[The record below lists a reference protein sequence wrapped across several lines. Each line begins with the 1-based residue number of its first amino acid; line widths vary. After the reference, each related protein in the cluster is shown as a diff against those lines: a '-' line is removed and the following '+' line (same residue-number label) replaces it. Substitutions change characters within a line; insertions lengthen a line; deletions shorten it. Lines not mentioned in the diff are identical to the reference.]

1 MNSEHILIV
10 EDDNSTAAS
19 LREWLEIAGY
29 QVTGAANGRLALK
42 LLEQFHPDIILS
54 DISMPEMDGYEF
66 FEVVRAQPQLTTV
79 PFIFLTG
86 RSQHQDM
93 LVGRG
98 LGADDYIT
106 KPWQPDD
113 LLIAIRG
120 KLKRAQDVARAQLH
134 RVYKES
140 LTVLANAIEARDA
153 YTRGHVERVCAYA
166 TVIARELGWTEQELS
181 DLEFGAILHDI
192 GKIAVPETI
201 LSKPGKLT
209 EDERKEIR
217 KHPETGVSM
226 VRDISYMALAIPC
239 IQHHH
244 ERYDG
249 DGYPGGLTGES
260 IPLTARV
267 LAVADTFDAMT
278 THRPYQSAME
288 PTAAVEYILSFADKK
303 FDADAARAL
312 EAIFHDGQLKMHRA
326 ATVA

>member
-19 LREWLEIAGY
+19 LREWLEMAGY

-86 RSQHQDM
+86 RSQRQDM

-120 KLKRAQDVARAQLH
+120 KLKRAQDVAMAQLH

-166 TVIARELGWTEQELS
+166 TVIARELGCTEQELS
-181 DLEFGAILHDI
+181 GLEFGAILHDI

-249 DGYPGGLTGES
+249 DGYPDGLTGES
-260 IPLTARV
+260 IPLAARV
-267 LAVADTFDAMT
+267 LAVADTFDAIISD
-278 THRPYQSAME
+278 RPYRRARTPAEATTEIVQEAGRQ
-288 PTAAVEYILSFADKK
+288 
-303 FDADAARAL
+303 FDPRVVGAFQRAL
-312 EAIFHDGQLKMHRA
+312 SKGLIVPVL
-326 ATVA
+326 

>member
-10 EDDNSTAAS
+10 EDDHITAAS
-19 LREWLEIAGY
+19 LREWLEMAGY
-29 QVTGAANGRLALK
+29 QVAVAANGRLALK
-42 LLEQFHPDIILS
+42 LLEQFQPDIILS

-86 RSQHQDM
+86 RSQRQDM
-93 LVGRG
+93 LVSRG

-153 YTRGHVERVCAYA
+153 YTRGHVERVCTYA
-166 TVIARELGWTEQELS
+166 AVIARELGCTEQELS

-192 GKIAVPETI
+192 GKIAVPEMI
-201 LSKPGKLT
+201 LSKPGKLN
-209 EDERKEIR
+209 EDERQEIR
-217 KHPETGVSM
+217 KHPETGASM
-226 VRDISYMALAIPC
+226 VRDISYMAIAVPC

-267 LAVADTFDAMT
+267 LAVADTFDAIISD
-278 THRPYQSAME
+278 RPYRQ
-288 PTAAVEYILSFADKK
+288 
-303 FDADAARAL
+303 ARTPA
-312 EAIFHDGQLKMHRA
+312 EA
-326 ATVA
+326 ATEIVQEAGRQFDPRVVDAFQRAVSKGLIAPFL

>member
-10 EDDNSTAAS
+10 EDDHSTAAS
-19 LREWLEIAGY
+19 LREWLEMAGY
-29 QVTGAANGRLALK
+29 RVTVAANGRLALK
-42 LLEQFHPDIILS
+42 LLEQFQPDIILS

-66 FEVVRAQPQLTTV
+66 LEVMRAQSQLTTV

-86 RSQHQDM
+86 RNQRQDV

-120 KLKRAQDVARAQLH
+120 KLKRAQDVALAQLH

-166 TVIARELGWTEQELS
+166 AVIARELGCTEQELS

-201 LSKPGKLT
+201 LSKPDRLT
-209 EDERKEIR
+209 EEERREIR
-217 KHPETGVSM
+217 KHPEMGVSM

-249 DGYPGGLTGES
+249 DGYPNGLTGES

-267 LAVADTFDAMT
+267 LAVADTFDAIISD
-278 THRPYQSAME
+278 RPYRPARTPAEATTEIVQEAGRQFD
-288 PTAAVEYILSFADKK
+288 PRVVDAFQRAVSKGLIVPVL
-303 FDADAARAL
+303 
-312 EAIFHDGQLKMHRA
+312 
-326 ATVA
+326 

>member
-166 TVIARELGWTEQELS
+166 AVIARELGCTEQELS

-267 LAVADTFDAMT
+267 LAVADTFDAIISD
-278 THRPYQSAME
+278 RPYRR
-288 PTAAVEYILSFADKK
+288 
-303 FDADAARAL
+303 ARTPA
-312 EAIFHDGQLKMHRA
+312 EA
-326 ATVA
+326 ATEIVQEAGRQFDPRVVDAFQHALSKGLIVPVL